1 MILDDI
7 VEKRREQLEREKENF
22 PLEDMKEM
30 ALNSRRVSLDFKA
43 ALKADGISI
52 ISEVK
57 KASPS
62 RGIISEDFRP
72 TEQAKAYE
80 EAGADA
86 ISCLTED
93 RKSVV

>member
-7 VEKRREQLEREKENF
+7 VEKRKEQLEREKENF

-30 ALNSRRVSLDFKA
+30 ALNSKRVSLDFRA

-57 KASPS
+57 
-62 RGIISEDFRP
+62 R
-72 TEQAKAYE
+72 
-80 EAGADA
+80 
-86 ISCLTED
+86 
-93 RKSVV
+93 

>member
-43 ALKADGISI
+43 ALK
-52 ISEVK
+52 
-57 KASPS
+57 
-62 RGIISEDFRP
+62 
-72 TEQAKAYE
+72 
-80 EAGADA
+80 
-86 ISCLTED
+86 
-93 RKSVV
+93 